1 MHTNIFRYEVVN
13 KYHVIIVQL
22 QNNFSEEKINIML
35 K

>member
-13 KYHVIIVQL
+13 KYRVIIVQL
-22 QNNFSEEKINIML
+22 QNNFSEEKNNIML

>member
-1 MHTNIFRYEVVN
+1 MHTIFRYEVVN

-22 QNNFSEEKINIML
+22 QNNFSEEKNNIML